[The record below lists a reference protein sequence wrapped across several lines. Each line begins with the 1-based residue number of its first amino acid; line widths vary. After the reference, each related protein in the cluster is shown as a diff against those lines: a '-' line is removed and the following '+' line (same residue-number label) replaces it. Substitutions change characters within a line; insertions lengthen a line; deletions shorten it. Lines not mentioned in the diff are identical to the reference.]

1 MYCKNCGF
9 QLQEDDVFCKSCGTK
24 VEKNAPEAPEM
35 GKISPSILPNTEKPV
50 EPTVVPNV
58 EEPVQPIPMASNYI
72 PPQTS
77 MMKDLNQPNVMNG
90 ENPTEKK
97 KNKSIFIIIGVIVV
111 VVILAVILI
120 LKLGSKPS
128 DKVVNDNT
136 EVNNVTETVDDQE
149 DVEPDVEDTSSGA
162 EEEGTISPDE

>member
-9 QLQEDDVFCKSCGTK
+9 QLQEGDVFCKSCGTK
-24 VEKNAPEAPEM
+24 VEKSAPEAPEM
-35 GKISPSILPNTEKPV
+35 GKIPPSILPSTEK
-50 EPTVVPNV
+50 
-58 EEPVQPIPMASNYI
+58 PVQPIPMASNYI

-136 EVNNVTETVDDQE
+136 EVNDVTETVDDQE
-149 DVEPDVEDTSSGA
+149 DVEPDVEDTSFGA

>member
-9 QLQEDDVFCKSCGTK
+9 QLQEDDIICKSCGTK
-24 VEKNAPEAPEM
+24 VETSLLEDTIEV
-35 GKISPSILPNTEKPV
+35 LEQ
-50 EPTVVPNV
+50 PTVTPKVDS
-58 EEPVQPIPMASNYI
+58 QIQSIPMASNYI

-90 ENPTEKK
+90 ENPIEKK

-149 DVEPDVEDTSSGA
+149 DVEPDVEDTSFGA